1 MRYLLLYSFLF
12 CLNISFSQLILEWEV
27 FHPLKKEW
35 IKYGKSGSIQ
45 ELLIQRGELSDPFV
59 GENETQFAWIENH
72 QWQFRSSFIVADLI
86 MKSQYIDLHLPSVD
100 TYAKISLNDTVIL
113 QTSNAFV
120 PYRIHIK
127 DGLRSDTN
135 WITALFTSPIQYH
148 ATSKEENDIFYPAP
162 NDVGSTQIAPLTRKP
177 QYQFGWDWAL
187 RMNIIGFL
195 KPVTIENYDLGK
207 IINTKIETQ
216 QILTDTANML
226 LTVQFSSDLNGKVLI
241 ESNRLGSLKDVEI
254 EHGKIDFPFEIIKP
268 KLWWPRGQGESYLY
282 HDKLYFYTTYGKLI
296 DSISVSYG
304 VRTSQL
310 IQEKDSV
317 GTSYLFKINDRP
329 IFCKGANYIPQDVF
343 PSRVTKEKIKTMVLA
358 MVEANFNIV
367 RVWGGGY
374 YPDDY
379 FYELCDQYGIM
390 VWQDFMF
397 ACAMYPADELFLV
410 NVEKELKYQVPRI
423 ASHPCVI
430 QFNGNN
436 EVDVAWKNW
445 GFQSKYQIS
454 TRNQKIIQDAYVK
467 LFKVLIPTIVRENCM
482 IPYIHTSPLGHWTNK
497 EEYPHGTQH
506 YWGVW
511 HGKDKMEDFGFK
523 SGRFNA
529 EYGFQSFPEY
539 STLASFSKQKDWNLE
554 SSVMKQHQ
562 KSYVGNG
569 MIKKHSD
576 NLFGEARSFEEF
588 VYFSQLTQA
597 KAVSIAVSAH
607 RLSAPICMGTIYWQL
622 NDCWPAPTWS
632 SIDYYGNWKALH
644 YQVKEDYQD
653 VTVLEK
659 TEIIGKEKYYF
670 ISDLPKSFQTT
681 VNYTVSNL
689 LGQTVTRNSIEL
701 NISSTGI
708 NKEVAFELQKESYIN
723 SNYVVQFDWKNEYG
737 ETKTRS
743 FTHIGAKSSYN
754 KANEND
760 IALYLEDIDTNQRK
774 CKLRIT
780 NKQFVHKLWITSLK
794 QGVKFE
800 TNFNSYL
807 PGSHIIEI
815 RYEGDCP
822 TLTDF
827 TKHWL

>member
-12 CLNISFSQLILEWEV
+12 CLNISFSQYVLEWEV
-27 FHPLKKEW
+27 FHPIKKEW

-45 ELLIQRGELSDPFV
+45 ELLIQRGELPDPFI
-59 GENETQFAWIENH
+59 GENESKFTWIENH
-72 QWQFRSSFIVADLI
+72 QWQFRSRFVVSDVI
-86 MKSQYIDLHLPSVD
+86 MKSQYIDLHLPFVD

-127 DGLRSDTN
+127 DGLRLDTN
-135 WITALFTSPIQYH
+135 WITALFTSPVQYH
-148 ATSKEENDIFYPAP
+148 ATSKEENEIFYPAP
-162 NDVGSTQIAPLTRKP
+162 NDVGNPQVAPLTRKP

-187 RMNIIGFL
+187 RMNTIGFL
-195 KPVTIENYDLGK
+195 KPVTIETYDFGR
-207 IINTKIETQ
+207 IINTKVETQ
-216 QILTDTANML
+216 QILSDTANML
-226 LTVQFSSDLNGKVLI
+226 LTVQFSTDLNGKVLI

-254 EHGKIDFPFEIIKP
+254 EHGKIDFPFEIFQP

-282 HDKLYFYTTYGKLI
+282 RDKLYFYTTYGKLI

-310 IQEKDSV
+310 IQERDSV
-317 GTSYLFKINDRP
+317 GTSYFFKINNRP

-445 GFQSKYQIS
+445 GFQNKYQIS
-454 TRNQKIIQDAYVK
+454 SRNQKLIQDSYVK

-539 STLASFSKQKDWNLE
+539 STLASFSKQKDWSLE

-576 NLFGEARSFEEF
+576 LLFGEARNFDEF

-670 ISDLPKSFQTT
+670 ISDLPKSFSTNL
-681 VNYTVSNL
+681 NYTVLKLN
-689 LGQTVTRNSIEL
+689 GDVVYTNSIPL
-701 NISSTGI
+701 DISGI
-708 NKEVAFELQKESYIN
+708 NKEVATELQKDNYSIT
-723 SNYVVQFDWKNEYG
+723 NYVIRFDWKNEIG

-743 FTHIGAKSSYN
+743 FTHIGAKSNYI
-754 KANEND
+754 KASEKD
-760 IALYLEDIDTNQRK
+760 INLYIEDIDTNQRK
-774 CKLRIT
+774 CKLRIV
-780 NKQFVHKLWITSLK
+780 NKLFTHKLWITSLK

-807 PGSHIIEI
+807 PGSHTIEI
-815 RYEGDCP
+815 SYEGECP
-822 TLTDF
+822 KLTDF